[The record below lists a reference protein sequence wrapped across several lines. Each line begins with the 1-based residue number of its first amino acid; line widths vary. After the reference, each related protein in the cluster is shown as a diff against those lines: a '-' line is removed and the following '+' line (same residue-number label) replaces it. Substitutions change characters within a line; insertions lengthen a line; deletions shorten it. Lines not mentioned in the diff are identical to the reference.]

1 VVLDAFA
8 RRRQFV
14 VFIVLCILALGVLTN
29 QVRSPE
35 QRRIGWL
42 GVAVQVVL
50 APMASGLSRI
60 GDVVD
65 RGWALITE
73 IGRLRT
79 EHRRLAAEVARL
91 REENAQLQDA
101 AQEAQR
107 LRSLMAVRQQSFRT
121 VSARVIG
128 RDPSH
133 WFNTLLIDRGPRDGV
148 RRNDPV
154 VTSEGLVGHVIEA
167 SGGWARVL
175 LILDPRSAI
184 GVLVGR
190 SRDAGV
196 AEGQGQPMLRVKYLS
211 RDAEIQPGDQVVT
224 AGLGEIYPRGLVVGT
239 VVDVSRGEG
248 DLFREALVRPAADLN
263 HLEEMVILVAEGSQA
278 PRCLGTGHTCW
289 SSPSASCWR

>member
-14 VFIVLCILALGVLTN
+14 VFIVLCILALGVLTT

-79 EHRRLAAEVARL
+79 ENRRLAAEVARL

-278 PRCLGTGHTCW
+278 SR
-289 SSPSASCWR
+289 

>member
-1 VVLDAFA
+1 M
-8 RRRQFV
+8 
-14 VFIVLCILALGVLTN
+14 
-29 QVRSPE
+29 
-35 QRRIGWL
+35 
-42 GVAVQVVL
+42 AVQVVL
-50 APMASGLSRI
+50 APVAAGPSRI
-60 GDVVD
+60 SDVVD
-65 RGWALITE
+65 HGVALITE

-79 EHRRLAAEVARL
+79 ENRRLAAEVARL
-91 REENAQLQDA
+91 RAENAQLQDA

-107 LRSLMAVRQQSFRT
+107 LRSLLAVRQPSFRI

-184 GVLVGR
+184 GVLVGG

-196 AEGQGQPMLRVKYLS
+196 AEGQGQRILRVKYLS
-211 RDAEIQPGDQVVT
+211 RDADIQPGDQVVT

-239 VVDVSRGEG
+239 VVDASRGEG
-248 DLFREALVRPAADLN
+248 DLFREALVHPGADLN
-263 HLEEMVILVAEGSQA
+263 HLEEVLILVAAGSQVS
-278 PRCLGTGHTCW
+278 R
-289 SSPSASCWR
+289 